1 MVTRHA
7 RRWYLRVVI
16 DADKNLSLGRITTI
30 GGLLGIKT
38 APLVARLTPL
48 IGSWRGALVA
58 TIPHRFNA
66 MSITGNVAR
75 DTARE
80 VCGPWLDELPGDRIA
95 LELGATST
103 VAHSDEAAIPPG
115 APDLVRS
122 LGDDLASVGW
132 DGEAWTYALAQHNA
146 DDAAVE
152 ATIARFDTV
161 AQTLGATEAQRKI
174 ASRLHRSLARGQA
187 SRAWVRS
194 RAGKLDPILA
204 LSWDVVEWLPI
215 QHMMSGFYPA
225 IDTTTKIGRLA
236 RAVGIEHCTIELVLG
251 PVDPP
256 GMRILVQL
264 DPAGAL
270 APA

>member
-1 MVTRHA
+1 MVTRQPG
-7 RRWYLRVVI
+7 RWYLRIVS

-48 IGSWRGALVA
+48 IGTWRGPLVA

-66 MSITGNVAR
+66 MSITCNVAR
-75 DTARE
+75 DTARS

-95 LELGATST
+95 LELGVAST
-103 VAHSDEAAIPPG
+103 VANSDEAAIPPG

-132 DGEAWTYALAQHNA
+132 DGEAWTYALTQHNT
-146 DDAAVE
+146 DED
-152 ATIARFDTV
+152 ATIARFDTI

-174 ASRLHRSLARGQA
+174 AARLHRSLARGQA
-187 SRAWVRS
+187 SRVWVRS

-204 LSWDVVEWLPI
+204 LSWDLVEWLPI

-236 RAVGIEHCTIELVLG
+236 RAVGIEHCTVELLLG

-256 GMRILVQL
+256 AMRILVQL
-264 DPAGAL
+264 DPAGAF
-270 APA
+270 AQA

>member
-1 MVTRHA
+1 
-7 RRWYLRVVI
+7 L
-16 DADKNLSLGRITTI
+16 DGDKEFTLARITTI

-38 APLVARLTPL
+38 APVVARLTPL
-48 IGSWRGALVA
+48 AGKWRGALVA

-66 MSITGNVAR
+66 LSITCNVAR

-80 VCGPWLDELPGDRIA
+80 ICGPWLDELAGDRIA

-103 VAHSDEAAIPPG
+103 VAHSDEAAIPVG
-115 APDLVRS
+115 APEGVQA

-132 DGEAWTYALAQHNA
+132 DGEAWTYAMTQQNP
-146 DDAAVE
+146 DDAAVD
-152 ATIARFDTV
+152 AAIARFDAV
-161 AQTLGATEAQRKI
+161 AQTVGATEAQRKI
-174 ASRLHRSLARGQA
+174 AARLHRSLSRGQP
-187 SRAWVRS
+187 SRAWVRA
-194 RAGKLDPILA
+194 RAGKLDPILT
-204 LSWDVVEWLPI
+204 LSWDLVEWLPI

-236 RAVGIEHCTIELVLG
+236 RAVGIEHCTVELVLG

-264 DPAGAL
+264 DPGGTF
-270 APA
+270 APDR